1 VKETTI
7 YYGLLIALCAVG
19 VIVFITLFFVSA
31 PYGRHARKGW
41 GRSIGSKLAWIIM
54 EAPSP
59 IIFGLCFILGDV
71 RKTAPILIFL
81 CLYEAHYIHR
91 AFIYPFSLRGTE
103 RRMPLSIIAF
113 AIIFNVLNGYLNGR
127 YIFTLSGGYNNNWL
141 VDPRFILGVM
151 LFVAGYIINR
161 QSDQAL
167 RELRQPGESGYK
179 ICNSTFYRWVSCPN
193 YLGEITIW
201 TGWAIATWSP
211 AGLAFAFWT
220 VANLMPRARA
230 NHEWYR
236 RTFPDYPAER
246 KALIPHIW

>member
-1 VKETTI
+1 MKETTV

-54 EAPSP
+54 ESPSP
-59 IIFGLCFILGDV
+59 IIFGLCFGLGNV
-71 RKTAPILIFL
+71 RINAPIIIFL

-91 AFIYPFSLRGTE
+91 AFIYPFSLRGSE

-127 YIFTLSGGYNNNWL
+127 YIFTLSGGYDNSWL
-141 VDPRFILGVM
+141 IDPRFIIGAA
-151 LFVAGYIINR
+151 LFVTGFVINR
-161 QSDQAL
+161 QADQAL
-167 RELRQPGESGYK
+167 RELRKPGESGYK
-179 ICNSTFYRWVSCPN
+179 VCNGAFYRLVSCPN

-201 TGWAIATWSP
+201 TGWALATWSP

-220 VANLMPRARA
+220 IANLMPRARA
-230 NHEWYR
+230 NHEWYQ
-236 RTFPDYPAER
+236 RTFPDYPPER
-246 KALIPHIW
+246 KALLPKIW